1 MAIKFYT
8 EEGLKN
14 IKNELQRLKNQ
25 ERQKI
30 ANIIAEAREKGDLS
44 ENAEYDAAKDQQAIL
59 EYKIKELELEIGE
72 ARVLTSEQIDD
83 SKVGILSKVTA
94 FNYFL
99 NKEVI
104 YEIVSTHEIDILK
117 NKISALSPIAKALMG
132 KKVDD
137 VIFVNVPAGEMKIK
151 ILKIEY

>member
-14 IKNELQRLKNQ
+14 IKNELQRLKNE

-44 ENAEYDAAKDQQAIL
+44 ENAEYDAAKDQQAVL

-72 ARVLTSEQIDD
+72 ARVLTSEQIDN
-83 SKVGILSKVTA
+83 SKVGVLSKVTA

>member
-14 IKNELQRLKNQ
+14 IKNELQRLKNE

-44 ENAEYDAAKDQQAIL
+44 ENAEYDAAKDQQAVL

-72 ARVLTSEQIDD
+72 ARVLTSEQIDN
-83 SKVGILSKVTA
+83 SKVGVLSKVTA

-137 VIFVNVPAGEMKIK
+137 IIFVNVPAGEMKIK

>member
-44 ENAEYDAAKDQQAIL
+44 ENAEYDAAKDEQAVL

-72 ARVLTSEQIDD
+72 ARVLTSEQIDN
-83 SKVGILSKVTA
+83 SKVGVLSKVTA

-104 YEIVSTHEIDILK
+104 YEIVSTHEIDIMK

-151 ILKIEY
+151 ILKIE